1 LSRSQPEKQVA
12 PEGKKMSSE
21 TGAGVVIA
29 GVSPHPPVIV
39 PSVGGRDARTAER
52 TARALSELS
61 QAIVQENPDTLV
73 LVGPHGPVFR
83 DAIACTQ
90 DRTLRG
96 DLSGFGA
103 HDASVE
109 FENDLELAR
118 EISSLARESPNRTR
132 VAMVGADERTAYQ
145 LSQGLDHGA
154 VVPLYFLKQ
163 AGLRSRLSN
172 LTTGFLPLTEVY
184 AFGATVA
191 RAAEKLGRRIAF
203 LASGD
208 LSHRLTP
215 SAPAGYHPRGKE
227 FDALIVRAL
236 REGAPD
242 LLVQIDPTLEDA
254 AGECGLRPIIM
265 MFGSVDERVLEPQVL
280 SYEGPFG
287 VGYGVAIIRPRGWDT
302 SRGFLSRWE
311 ALEGDR
317 LAGLRSR
324 QSPIVALARAA
335 LESYVRAGRTI
346 EPGPE
351 HDELL
356 DQRAGAFVSL
366 KQHGQL
372 RGCIGTT
379 QATTRNLA
387 EEVIQNAISAGTQDP
402 RFPPVEESEL
412 GELEYSVD
420 VLGEAEPVDSLEDLD
435 PTIYGVT
442 VEKGYRRGLLLP
454 DLEGI
459 DTAEQQV
466 EIARRKAGIRSGETG
481 VKIFRFRVTR
491 YH

>member
-1 LSRSQPEKQVA
+1 MPPE
-12 PEGKKMSSE
+12 
-21 TGAGVVIA
+21 TRAGIVIA

-39 PSVGGRDARTAER
+39 PSVGGRDARTAEK

-61 QAIVQENPDTLV
+61 KAIAQEKPDTLV

-90 DRTLRG
+90 DKTLHG

-103 HDASVE
+103 QDASVR

-118 EISSLARESPNRTR
+118 EAASMALRSSYGTR
-132 VAMVGADERTAYQ
+132 VAMVGADERRAYQ

-163 AGLRSRLSN
+163 AGLESRLVN
-172 LTTGFLPLTEVY
+172 LTMGLLPLTEIY
-184 AFGATVA
+184 AFGMTMA

-236 REGAPD
+236 NEGDPS
-242 LLVQIDPTLEDA
+242 LLVQIDPELEED
-254 AGECGLRPIIM
+254 AGECGLRPIVM
-265 MFGSVDERVLEPQVL
+265 MFGSVDGRVLEPRVL

-287 VGYGVAIIRPRGWDT
+287 VGYAIAVVRPREREA
-302 SRGFLSRWE
+302 SREFASRWE
-311 ALEGDR
+311 AVEDKKLEQI
-317 LAGLRSR
+317 RSR
-324 QSPIVALARAA
+324 QSPIVALARES
-335 LESYVRAGRTI
+335 LESYVRTGRRI
-346 EPGPE
+346 KPGPE
-351 HDELL
+351 HRKLL
-356 DQRAGAFVSL
+356 GQRAGAFVSL
-366 KQHGQL
+366 KKHGQL

-379 QATTRNLA
+379 EATTHDLA

-402 RFPPVEESEL
+402 RFPRVEADEL
-412 GELEYSVD
+412 GDLEYSVD
-420 VLGEAEPVDSLEDLD
+420 VLGEAEPVEGLDDLD
-435 PTIYGVT
+435 PKEYGVI

-454 DLEGI
+454 DLEGV
-459 DTAEQQV
+459 DTAIEQV
-466 EIARRKAGIRSGETG
+466 DIAKRKAGIRGSETG
-481 VKIFRFRVTR
+481 VKLSRFKVTR

>member
-1 LSRSQPEKQVA
+1 
-12 PEGKKMSSE
+12 MSPD
-21 TGAGVVIA
+21 TRAGVVIA

-39 PSVGGRDARTAER
+39 PSVGGREAGTAEK
-52 TARALSELS
+52 TARALSDLS
-61 QAIVQENPDTLV
+61 RAIVQENPDTLV

-90 DRTLRG
+90 DRTLHG

-103 HDASVE
+103 QDASVRL
-109 FENDLELAR
+109 ENDLELAH
-118 EISSLARESPNRTR
+118 EVAAMALESSYGTR
-132 VAMVGADERTAYQ
+132 VAMVGADERRAYQ

-163 AGLRSRLSN
+163 AGLESKLVN
-172 LTTGFLPLTEVY
+172 FTMGLLPLTEIY
-184 AFGATVA
+184 AFGMTVA

-215 SAPAGYHPRGKE
+215 AAPAGYHPRGRE

-236 REGAPD
+236 KEGDPR
-242 LLVQIDPTLEDA
+242 LLVQMDPALEED
-254 AGECGLRPIIM
+254 AGECGLRPIVM
-265 MFGSVDERVLEPQVL
+265 MFGSVDGRLIEPEVL

-287 VGYGVAIIRPRGWDT
+287 VGYAIAVVRPRGREV
-302 SRGFLSRWE
+302 SREFASRWE
-311 ALEGDR
+311 AVEDQKLEQ
-317 LAGLRSR
+317 LRSR
-324 QSPIVALARAA
+324 QSPIVALARES
-335 LESYVRAGRTI
+335 LESYVRTGRRVK
-346 EPGPE
+346 PRPE
-351 HDELL
+351 HKKLL

-366 KQHGQL
+366 KKHGEL

-379 QATTRNLA
+379 EATTHDLA

-402 RFPPVEESEL
+402 RFPPVEADEL
-412 GELEYSVD
+412 VDLKYSVD
-420 VLGEAEPVDSLEDLD
+420 VLGEAEPVESLEDLD
-435 PTIYGVT
+435 PKEYGVI
-442 VEKGYRRGLLLP
+442 VEKGWRRGLLLP

-459 DTAEQQV
+459 DTAAEQV
-466 EIARRKAGIRSGETG
+466 DIAKRKAGIRSSETG
-481 VKIFRFRVTR
+481 VNLFRFKVTR